1 MESGGRLAGE
11 DSAEANMLYLMLWVE
26 RGEQRGLATREEA
39 FRRLDLNPSI
49 LADLREVA
57 DYQMDVAQ

>member
-1 MESGGRLAGE
+1 
-11 DSAEANMLYLMLWVE
+11 MLYLMLWVE